1 MTNVKLDP
9 AAFTTSPWASA
20 QRTEDFLKVNYPSL
34 KGMKV
39 MLIVPDDHYRKK
51 LMPLGPGYVATAMQ
65 RCDIDVVLKDFSVYM
80 HDDIE
85 IAKVLVESG
94 IKIFAMGA
102 LYSMIR
108 EVERICNI
116 IRAVVPDATIILGGS
131 LPSPIPEFV
140 LRRTGADIATIGE
153 AEITIV
159 HLMDAIAGNRNI
171 EDVQGIAYIADGEF
185 CGQRN
190 TVIATPGYERRG
202 GLASSGLVPNRVV
215 SAHRQVSSLP
225 PKRTVIMHLTN

>member
-185 CGQRN
+185 VDNGTPLLPRQ
-190 TVIATPGYERRG
+190 ATREEVGWPALDLYPIESY
-202 GLASSGLVPNRVV
+202 LHTAKFHPFHQNE
-215 SAHRQVSSLP
+215 P
-225 PKRTVIMHLTN
+225 